1 MKDWQED
8 MDKLVAQT
16 AKNWWKTGNC
26 TRSMGVTGSLSL
38 AQGHKK
44 NLDDKDKDGWALID
58 DLHVQN
64 ALPFEDGWED
74 DIDDY
79 HMNSSIAGRAVIP
92 VVFDPPKAPFAD
104 PEWKAK
110 HELDEVDFA

>member
-26 TRSMGVTGSLSL
+26 TRSVGVTGSLSL

-44 NLDDKDKDGWALID
+44 NLDDKDKGFS
-58 DLHVQN
+58 HH
-64 ALPFEDGWED
+64 LPFEDGWED

-110 HELDEVDFA
+110 DEFDEVDFA

>member
-44 NLDDKDKDGWALID
+44 NLDDKDKDGC
-58 DLHVQN
+58 
-64 ALPFEDGWED
+64 
-74 DIDDY
+74 
-79 HMNSSIAGRAVIP
+79 RAVIP